1 MQKLR
6 SNAPVYEG
14 IFCTNVFPGA
24 RQLALVVFRVIFLE
38 EEKVMK
44 EKKLTVPEIG
54 LIAMTRVIL
63 GVGIGLLVSRKLNQE
78 QRKGIGWTLLAV
90 GALSTIPIAA
100 NVFCERTVGTQVEER
115 AEVAP

>member
-1 MQKLR
+1 
-6 SNAPVYEG
+6 
-14 IFCTNVFPGA
+14 
-24 RQLALVVFRVIFLE
+24 
-38 EEKVMK
+38 MK

-63 GVGIGLLVSRKLNQE
+63 GVGIGLLVSEKFNQD

-100 NVFCERTVGTQVEER
+100 NVLGERSEEIPVEKGREM
-115 AEVAP
+115 VASTD